1 MGVIRC
7 ADSWQLHLTHCL
19 CTLKAKDECLLGL
32 NSSVS
37 LESMSQ
43 AFSNSHVHLDK
54 AEGKS
59 SAVTYLGWYPQKAT
73 GLAW

>member
-1 MGVIRC
+1 MGLCVVCNRVLQCVHGEGMKLLGVLRC

-19 CTLKAKDECLLGL
+19 CTLKAKAECLLGL

-43 AFSNSHVHLDK
+43 AFSNVHLDK
-54 AEGKS
+54 AE
-59 SAVTYLGWYPQKAT
+59 
-73 GLAW
+73 